1 METIFFRWDSR
12 GVLFDSFTQLD
23 TDPIPANSTSTA
35 PPEIPE
41 GKVALWAGGWFIG
54 DEPAALPPQPAPTLE
69 QRRTQVSQ
77 AIDLHAKELRDNV
90 VQLISP
96 AEMSSWPIK
105 QAEAKAFVASGN
117 DADAPML
124 VAEAGYRQV
133 TTAELVD
140 MVLAKA
146 QQLAGLEAMISGE
159 CGRRQ
164 DILRTLDDIEMID
177 AFAAGVRFG
186 WLNFPDPAQ

>member
-1 METIFFRWDSR
+1 MAFIKLDADSVVIQKQPYSEDGFVEAPDDVIAGMVR
-12 GVLFDSFTQLD
+12 QSDGSY
-23 TDPIPANSTSTA
+23 A
-35 PPEIPE
+35 PP
-41 GKVALWAGGWFIG
+41 
-54 DEPAALPPQPAPTLE
+54 ALPSQTIE
-69 QRRTQVSQ
+69 QRRAQVS
-77 AIDLHAKELRDNV
+77 ADIDLHAKSLRDNV
-90 VQLISP
+90 VALISP

-105 QAEAKAFVASGN
+105 QAQALAFQKSG
-117 DADAPML
+117 DEADAPML

-164 DILRTLDDIEMID
+164 DILRTLEDIEMID

-186 WLNFPDPAQ
+186 WLNFPDPVQ